1 MYEFYF
7 FVIKK
12 LLGILLLHSHYL
24 LLVSVS
30 QPKDSLANHSFTLV
44 SPFVVSRRTGMCLG
58 GPAMEFSEEVVP
70 TTREPMVSNS
80 SASNY

>member
-7 FVIKK
+7 FAIKK

-24 LLVSVS
+24 LLVSVG
-30 QPKDSLANHSFTLV
+30 QPKDSLANHNFALV
-44 SPFVVSRRTGMCLG
+44 SPFVVADDKRCLG
-58 GPAMEFSEEVVP
+58 GPAMEFPEEVVP
-70 TTREPMVSNS
+70 IARKPVVSNS